1 MGMIARLAAASLSHS
16 GVDMLV
22 RVRRPTASLCI
33 ALLALNMVACTHIKR
48 EEAQAV
54 IQPVGSNV
62 KMEKIVGVTLKDGRD
77 IRFDR
82 SSPPVLRGDTLQAI
96 FGRQPFVIPVSDL
109 QQVWVQS
116 ISATR
121 TTILAVA
128 GVMIV
133 GMISSLAS
141 TDLGF

>member
-1 MGMIARLAAASLSHS
+1 MIARLAAPSLSHS

-22 RVRRPTASLCI
+22 RVRRPIASRCI

-48 EEAQAV
+48 EEAQTV

-62 KMEKIVGVTLKDGRD
+62 KMERIVGVTLKDGRD

-82 SSPPVLRGDTLQAI
+82 NSSPVLRGDTLLA
-96 FGRQPFVIPVSDL
+96 FVGRQSLPIPVSDL

-116 ISATR
+116 ISPTR
-121 TTILAVA
+121 TTILAIV
-128 GVMIV
+128 VVTVV
-133 GMISSLAS
+133 GMIASFAS
-141 TDLGF
+141 TDISY

>member
-1 MGMIARLAAASLSHS
+1 
-16 GVDMLV
+16 MLV

-33 ALLALNMVACTHIKR
+33 PLLALNMVACTHIKR
-48 EEAQAV
+48 EEAQTA

-82 SSPPVLRGDTLQAI
+82 NSAAVLRGDTLQAI
-96 FGRQPFVIPVSDL
+96 VGKQPLVIPVSDL

-116 ISATR
+116 ISTTK
-121 TTILAVA
+121 TTILAIVV
-128 GVMIV
+128 VMIV

-141 TDLGF
+141 TDIGSF

>member
-1 MGMIARLAAASLSHS
+1 MIARLAAPSLSHS

-22 RVRRPTASLCI
+22 RVRRPIASLCI

-48 EEAQAV
+48 EEAQTV

-77 IRFDR
+77 IRFD
-82 SSPPVLRGDTLQAI
+82 SYSPPVLHGDTLRAI
-96 FGRQPFVIPVSDL
+96 VRRQPLVIPVSDL

-121 TTILAVA
+121 TTILAIA

-141 TDLGF
+141 TDLGAF